1 MAVVV
6 FVLLGG
12 LGGGGPRG
20 ITLAAR
26 AVVCLSGG
34 ALVGLSGGETQWTL
48 YRTAE
53 ARDGTASVSGVLV
66 EYGEWLD
73 RQRGLAP
80 VTIDNYCWNVEQ
92 FLAAL
97 PQPTQVSV
105 SLLDAGTVTAFM
117 VEYCRDRNTNSVKS
131 MARSVRSFLRF
142 AHATG
147 RTSVGLWGAVPV
159 SAGWHLASLPRSVP
173 AADLERLLA
182 VAGRWGF
189 TATDRRDYAILLL
202 LARLGLRRGEVAGL
216 RLDDID
222 WRAGELTVIGKGDRV
237 ERLPLPAGPG
247 EAIAAWLVDG
257 RPECQTRSVFTTL
270 RPPGRPL
277 SSGAIGHIVGSACQ
291 AAGLD
296 RIGAHR
302 LRHTLATAMLRAGA
316 PLSEVGQVLRHRS
329 ARSTAIYAKVDEVA
343 LRPLAKPWP
352 GSAPGGGG
360 ADADD
365 AARSLARP
373 WPGSRS

>member
-1 MAVVV
+1 VV
-6 FVLLGG
+6 LW
-12 LGGGGPRG
+12 
-20 ITLAAR
+20 LAYQEEKHMDP
-26 AVVCLSGG
+26 VCIAG
-34 ALVGLSGGETQWTL
+34 
-48 YRTAE
+48 
-53 ARDGTASVSGVLV
+53 ARDAAASVSGVLV
-66 EYGEWLD
+66 EFGEWLD

-92 FLAAL
+92 FLAVL

-105 SLLDAGTVTAFM
+105 SLLDAGAVTAFM

-147 RTSVGLWGAVPV
+147 RTAVGLWGAVPV

-173 AADLERLLA
+173 AADVEHLLA
-182 VAGRWGF
+182 VAGRWRF

-202 LARLGLRRGEVAGL
+202 LARLGLRRGEIASL

-277 SSGAIGHIVGSACQ
+277 TSGAIGHIVGSACQ
-291 AAGLD
+291 SAGLG

-352 GSAPGGGG
+352 GSAPGG

>member
-1 MAVVV
+1 VALWSAYQEENHMD
-6 FVLLGG
+6 
-12 LGGGGPRG
+12 P
-20 ITLAAR
+20 
-26 AVVCLSGG
+26 VC
-34 ALVGLSGGETQWTL
+34 
-48 YRTAE
+48 TADSRE
-53 ARDGTASVSGVLV
+53 GTASESDLLV
-66 EYGEWLD
+66 EFGEWLD

-80 VTIDNYCWNVEQ
+80 ITINNYCWNVGQ

-117 VEYCRDRNTNSVKS
+117 VEYCRDHDTNSVKS

-159 SAGWHLASLPRSVP
+159 SAGWHLASLPKAVP

-182 VAGRWGF
+182 VAGRWRL
-189 TATDRRDYAILLL
+189 TATDRRNYAILML

-216 RLDDID
+216 SLDDID
-222 WRAGELTVIGKGDRV
+222 WRAGELTVAGKGDRV
-237 ERLPLPAGPG
+237 ERLPLPAEPG

-257 RPECQTRSVFTTL
+257 RPECPTRSVFTTL
-270 RPPGRPL
+270 RPPARRL
-277 SSGAIGHIVGSACQ
+277 SAGAIGHVVGSACQ
-291 AAGLD
+291 DAGLD

-316 PLSEVGQVLRHRS
+316 SLPEVGQVLRHRNV
-329 ARSTAIYAKVDEVA
+329 RSTAIYAKVDEVA
-343 LRPLAKPWP
+343 LRPLARPWP
-352 GSAPGGGG
+352 GTAPGSAH
-360 ADADD
+360 ADN